1 VSQELVFQ
9 REGMLRVSELFESVQ
24 GEGPSAGA
32 PCVFLRLA
40 HCNLRCGWCDTKYSW
55 DFRNYSI
62 DAETRVESVEE
73 VARRIAATGLP
84 RLVLTGG
91 EPLIQA
97 PALGELLARLS
108 ADLLVEVETNGTLEP
123 PPELV
128 GRVTQ
133 WNVAPKLANSG
144 EPAERRFRPSALLAL
159 LATGRSFL
167 KLVVATAEDADEAE
181 QLVAAIGWPRE
192 RVLFMAQAAKR
203 AELATRGPL
212 VQAEALRRGVR
223 YSPRLHVE
231 RWDGA
236 RGK

>member
-1 VSQELVFQ
+1 
-9 REGMLRVSELFESVQ
+9 
-24 GEGPSAGA
+24 
-32 PCVFLRLA
+32 
-40 HCNLRCGWCDTKYSW
+40 LRCGWCDTKYSW
-55 DFRNYSI
+55 DFRTYSI
-62 DAETRVESVEE
+62 DRETRVETVED
-73 VARRIAATGLP
+73 VARHIAAAGLP

-97 PALGELLARLS
+97 PALGELLSRLS
-108 ADLLVEVETNGTLEP
+108 ADLVVEVETNGTLEP

-128 GRVTQ
+128 RRVTQ

-144 EPAERRFRPSALLAL
+144 EPSERRFRPAALAAL
-159 LATGRSFL
+159 LATGRAFL

-181 QLVAAIGWPRE
+181 QLLATIGWPRE
-192 RVLFMAQAAKR
+192 RVLFMAQAATR
-203 AELATRGPL
+203 AELTTRGPL
-212 VQAEALRRGVR
+212 VQAEALRRGIR